1 MLMRRVSRKL
11 TYPTKPRAIMALDK
25 TTCSPVLEQG
35 TKRRDSFEAMFV
47 LSSKSKII
55 SKVKW
60 HYACWFLPFV
70 SHPPPPRS
78 FLSPSSYFLFSYFV
92 ICWSLYFLSVHF
104 VKVRDLSHENLNPFI
119 GACIESPNILLVW
132 SYCKKGSLQVCTCL
146 WQSLDRTIKNE
157 ELESEDSLVIK
168 H

>member
-70 SHPPPPRS
+70 SPPPPPPLLPFSQFLFPFFLFCYLLIIILPLRS
-78 FLSPSSYFLFSYFV
+78 FCEGARLEPREPKSVHRCLYRITEYPSSVVLLQERKPAGLFMFMTKS
-92 ICWSLYFLSVHF
+92 
-104 VKVRDLSHENLNPFI
+104 
-119 GACIESPNILLVW
+119 G
-132 SYCKKGSLQVCTCL
+132 
-146 WQSLDRTIKNE
+146 
-157 ELESEDSLVIK
+157 
-168 H
+168 

>member
-25 TTCSPVLEQG
+25 TTCSSVLEQG

-70 SHPPPPRS
+70 AHPPPPAPS
-78 FLSPSSYFLFSYFV
+78 FLPVPISFFPIL
-92 ICWSLYFLSVHF
+92 LSVDHF
-104 VKVRDLSHENLNPFI
+104 TSSPFI
-119 GACIESPNILLVW
+119 L
-132 SYCKKGSLQVCTCL
+132 
-146 WQSLDRTIKNE
+146 
-157 ELESEDSLVIK
+157 
-168 H
+168 